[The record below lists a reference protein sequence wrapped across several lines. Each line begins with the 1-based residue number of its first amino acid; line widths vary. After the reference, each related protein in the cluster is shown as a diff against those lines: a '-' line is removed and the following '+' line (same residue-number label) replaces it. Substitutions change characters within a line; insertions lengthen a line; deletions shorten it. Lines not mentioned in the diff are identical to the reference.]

1 MISALNIVSE
11 QHGKLKTCITSISR
25 LLGAMNKKCEVL
37 RHIARFHRLN
47 TSRFKF
53 VCEIQ
58 QPIIFIQLCSKQ
70 KKYTI
75 IKLAGTQ
82 TDGQTKT
89 DHDSN
94 RSSKLMCEIHHLL
107 QQESLPVF

>member
-1 MISALNIVSE
+1 MHN
-11 QHGKLKTCITSISR
+11 SISR

-47 TSRFKF
+47 TCRFKF

>member
-1 MISALNIVSE
+1 VKSSSLSFLSSFALN
-11 QHGKLKTCITSISR
+11 R
-25 LLGAMNKKCEVL
+25 
-37 RHIARFHRLN
+37 
-47 TSRFKF
+47 
-53 VCEIQ
+53 
-58 QPIIFIQLCSKQ
+58 

-107 QQESLPVF
+107 QQE